1 MIPTTLPTGARIVE
15 ELVTEM
21 EAKLYPIVYRTVP
34 PQEFHVYVHP
44 DDYREIESLVPLV
57 VADAQRRLDERVDAL
72 NHRPRWTPLRS
83 ERPPIEVPSGGWAIF
98 FHPDANDQL
107 ARGDLGIVSRLSIPS
122 SPTYGGTPTVRI
134 GRTVVTEGIRTT
146 TVSVEPAPRTAA
158 DTDPLVGPPDPLPPP
173 SAGFATLT
181 YRDEQGPHVFVMRK
195 EAISIGRGGSAQG
208 VDVQIA
214 AGSRVSRRHC
224 RIRRDAAGTFVL
236 EDTSAWG
243 TSVDGVPVPA
253 AGSGQDGDAA
263 RTRDLPPVS
272 RIALADAVVI
282 TFSAHEDR

>member
-1 MIPTTLPTGARIVE
+1 MTITTPPTGTRIVE

-57 VADAQRRLDERVDAL
+57 VADAERRLNERVDAL
-72 NHRPRWTPLRS
+72 NRRPRWAPLRAD
-83 ERPPIEVPSGGWAIF
+83 RPPIEVPPGGWAIF

-107 ARGDLGIVSRLSIPS
+107 GRGDLGIVSRLSIPM
-122 SPTYGGTPTVRI
+122 SPTYRGTPTVRI
-134 GRTVVTEGIRTT
+134 GRTVVADGVRTT

-158 DTDPLVGPPDPLPPP
+158 STDSPSPVPDAPL
-173 SAGFATLT
+173 STGFATLT
-181 YRDEQGPHVFVMRK
+181 YRDDGGHHVFVMRK
-195 EAISIGRGGSAQG
+195 DTVSIGRGGSAQG
-208 VDVQIA
+208 VDVQIVA
-214 AGSRVSRRHC
+214 ASRVSRRHC
-224 RIRRDAAGTFVL
+224 RIRRDEAGQFFL

-243 TSVDGVPVPA
+243 TSVDGLRAPA
-253 AGSGQDGDAA
+253 AAEGQNGATREIALAA
-263 RTRDLPPVS
+263 TS

-282 TFSAHEDR
+282 TFSVHQDR